1 MAAERTT
8 DEPQPANTRAERHEQ
23 TLAKIL
29 ATAMETVVTRGFSA
43 LSMNKLAAEVGFTPG
58 ALYRYFTGKDALLA
72 ALLGDVVSEVGARI
86 ARAIADPGDAEDDPI
101 GALTRAAW
109 VWRDYARQHPHRFGL
124 VAAVLAT
131 PQLVIEDEDHAMRSI
146 AVTLTALAP
155 IGRCFERAASL
166 GLLAPGDPRERTL
179 LFFAGLH
186 GVLSLRK
193 QAERAPDQLD
203 LDHLY
208 RAMLATLLSGFGH
221 GANPPQT
228 TRRNAR

>member
-1 MAAERTT
+1 MTAADPT
-8 DEPQPANTRAERHEQ
+8 DEPPPASTRAERHGQ

-29 ATAMETVVTRGFSA
+29 ATAMETVVTRGFAA

-58 ALYRYFTGKDALLA
+58 ALYRYFTGKDAVVA
-72 ALLGDVVSEVGARI
+72 ALVVDVVGDVGERI
-86 ARAIADPGDAEDDPI
+86 AYAISDHGDAENDPI

-124 VAAVLAT
+124 IAAVLAT
-131 PQLVIEDEDHAMRSI
+131 PQLVIEDETHAMRSI
-146 AVTLTALAP
+146 AVTLAALAP
-155 IGRCFERAASL
+155 IGGCFERAATL

-208 RAMLATLLSGFGH
+208 RAMLATLFAGLGLRPDPH
-221 GANPPQT
+221 HENL
-228 TRRNAR
+228 R

>member
-1 MAAERTT
+1 MAT
-8 DEPQPANTRAERHEQ
+8 DDSQPASTRAERHEQ

-29 ATAMETVVTRGFSA
+29 ATAMETVVTRGFAA

-58 ALYRYFTGKDALLA
+58 ALYRYFSGKDALLA
-72 ALLGDVVSEVGARI
+72 ALVADVVSEVGERI
-86 ARAIADPGDAEDDPI
+86 ERAIGDPGEADGDPV
-101 GALTRAAW
+101 GALVRAAW
-109 VWRDYARQHPHRFGL
+109 VWRDYARHHPHRFGL
-124 VAAVLAT
+124 IAAVLAT
-131 PQLVIEDEDHAMRSI
+131 PQLVIEDEAHAMRSI

-155 IGRCFERAASL
+155 IGRCFERAAKL
-166 GLLAPGDPRERTL
+166 GVLSPGDPRERTL

-208 RAMLATLLSGFGH
+208 RAMLATLLSGFGLRSDPRH
-221 GANPPQT
+221 ENL
-228 TRRNAR
+228 R